1 MPKNFVLADFLQENQ
16 AISFPDIEAINFT
29 EFLFLS
35 TMIFA
40 MIWFI
45 CISVSAVASSADAF
59 RGLIERRLHPEK
71 FKEMAKGDS
80 IRDSLRD
87 SFRGSFS
94 STAQFFNDL
103 EPPFAVNMHK
113 TEGSDDIIN
122 CPDVTHFLFLVH
134 GHRGQSKD
142 LAYMQTMIQKVAAVE
157 KKRKLY
163 SSPSNNGSQNASLA
177 SSEKCQVRQDMVVH
191 SAVCNEHT
199 TKDGIRNGGDRLVK
213 EMLEVIEAE
222 MTKRQPE
229 PSSDG
234 VIYDITISILGNSLG
249 GLYGR
254 YAIAKLVERHCVK
267 ESKEEDACWI
277 VDGKYRLHLNVFC
290 TTATPHL
297 GVSKH
302 TYLPLPRSAEIAAAH
317 AMRDTGKD
325 LFRLNDLLHTM
336 ATCPTFLEPL
346 ANFRKRIAYANAFGT
361 DFPVPTATAAFLSEN
376 SSYPHLFVD
385 EESTAVVSTTI
396 EEGFRSRK
404 RKSTEESSDDSDE
417 LAHNKLFV
425 ASLHTHRAHTETNS
439 TGRSKVAK
447 RRESNSSSTQDYD
460 DGESGR
466 QSEHKDELHHMS
478 ESLDKLGWKKVFI
491 DIRSELITIE
501 LPKSF
506 RKRRLSL
513 SDVDVTADD
522 PNCIHALKKR
532 KKSLPSKDLAS
543 AVGLPND
550 NRVSWPLGHNM
561 IVAFS
566 RSRMSTFMNKGGR
579 PVVNAVAKEL
589 VEDIFAW
596 DVPSTNTSEKPIG
609 DGIEQK

>member
-1 MPKNFVLADFLQENQ
+1 
-16 AISFPDIEAINFT
+16 
-29 EFLFLS
+29 
-35 TMIFA
+35 
-40 MIWFI
+40 
-45 CISVSAVASSADAF
+45 
-59 RGLIERRLHPEK
+59 
-71 FKEMAKGDS
+71 
-80 IRDSLRD
+80 
-87 SFRGSFS
+87 
-94 STAQFFNDL
+94 
-103 EPPFAVNMHK
+103 
-113 TEGSDDIIN
+113 
-122 CPDVTHFLFLVH
+122 
-134 GHRGQSKD
+134 
-142 LAYMQTMIQKVAAVE
+142 
-157 KKRKLY
+157 
-163 SSPSNNGSQNASLA
+163 
-177 SSEKCQVRQDMVVH
+177 MVVH
-191 SAVCNEHT
+191 NAVCNEHR

-213 EMLEVIEAE
+213 EMVEVIEAE

-229 PSSDG
+229 PSNDD

-361 DFPVPTATAAFLSEN
+361 DFPVPTSTAAFLSEN
-376 SSYPHLFVD
+376 SSYPHHFVD
-385 EESTAVVSTTI
+385 ESIAVVST
-396 EEGFRSRK
+396 EEGVRSRK

-417 LAHNKLFV
+417 PAQNKLFV
-425 ASLHTHRAHTETNS
+425 ASLHTRRAHTETLVVKTNS
-439 TGRSKVAK
+439 GSKVAK
-447 RRESNSSSTQDYD
+447 RRESNSSSIQDYD
-460 DGESGR
+460 DS
-466 QSEHKDELHHMS
+466 QNEHKDELHHMS

-491 DIRSELITIE
+491 DIRSELPTME

-506 RKRRLSL
+506 RKRRISL
-513 SDVDVTADD
+513 TDVDVTADD
-522 PNCIHALKKR
+522 TNCIHALKKR
-532 KKSLPSKDLAS
+532 RKSLPSKDLAS
-543 AVGLPND
+543 AVALPND

-596 DVPSTNTSEKPIG
+596 DVPSTSEQPIG
-609 DGIEQK
+609 DVK